1 MNMTLFFTLHSSV
14 HRIEE
19 YRISSNMKFGVL
31 LVNAV
36 DSQAS
41 LIQSKIKSLGWKKKQ
56 SADGDASAAFNEL

>member
-1 MNMTLFFTLHSSV
+1 
-14 HRIEE
+14 
-19 YRISSNMKFGVL
+19 MKFGVL